1 MKKQILQTQ
10 RKYNYKKW
18 DMYPD
23 HEKILAS
30 QNLDTVKLNWEIQS
44 LVLFKCLP

>member
-10 RKYNYKKW
+10 SKYNYKKW
-18 DMYPD
+18 DMYSD

-44 LVLFKCLP
+44 LVLFKCPP

>member
-23 HEKILAS
+23 LEKILAS
-30 QNLDTVKLNWEIQS
+30 QNLDAVKLN
-44 LVLFKCLP
+44 